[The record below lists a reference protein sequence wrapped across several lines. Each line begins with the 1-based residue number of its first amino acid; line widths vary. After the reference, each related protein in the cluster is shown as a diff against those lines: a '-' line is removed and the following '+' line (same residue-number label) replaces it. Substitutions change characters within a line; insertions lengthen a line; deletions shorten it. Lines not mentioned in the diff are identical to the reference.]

1 LVTFQTAEPLPDLL
15 STAAA
20 LARNLQAQLAGL
32 FVEDIDLLRLA
43 TLPFTREV
51 GGASGIVR
59 AIELPEVERTLKRQA
74 EHARQSLAKV
84 AQKLQLPWSFEVAR
98 GTLLDE
104 VLAAAAADFV
114 VTGRQ
119 RSVARSIGPGV
130 QAASSQQ
137 LVLVLF
143 DASDAAFRALTA
155 ALHLA
160 HGRPE
165 LLSLLLPSDDVKSRK
180 EFEQLA
186 ANWLGVSV
194 ETTRVQLVSSPAAI
208 AGHTRGA
215 QRYRALVLPGGGLQ
229 DARRRLGVLLDT
241 SNCPLVVVR

>member
-1 LVTFQTAEPLPDLL
+1 
-15 STAAA
+15 
-20 LARNLQAQLAGL
+20 
-32 FVEDIDLLRLA
+32 
-43 TLPFTREV
+43 
-51 GGASGIVR
+51 
-59 AIELPEVERTLKRQA
+59 
-74 EHARQSLAKV
+74 
-84 AQKLQLPWSFEVAR
+84 
-98 GTLLDE
+98 
-104 VLAAAAADFV
+104 
-114 VTGRQ
+114 
-119 RSVARSIGPGV
+119 
-130 QAASSQQ
+130 
-137 LVLVLF
+137 VLF

-215 QRYRALVLPGGGLQ
+215 QRCRALVLPGGGLQ